1 MSTMQTRR
9 RFLGALSATGAA
21 GFLRYPRA
29 RAAEPPPE
37 TTSVR
42 LPKMQTICFAP
53 LYVCEELLR
62 NEGFTEIHFVDV
74 SLPELL
80 DSSALG
86 SGRVDFAAALTL
98 VHAIGFDVGA
108 PITVLSGVHVGC
120 YELFAHGDIRTIT
133 DLKGKKVGSV
143 GANPLVSMISAWV
156 GLDPKKDLTLVDD
169 PAAKPMELFLEGK
182 LDAYLGFPPEPQL
195 LHARKAGHVLLR
207 TAVDRP

>member
-9 RFLGALSATGAA
+9 RVLGALSATGVA

-29 RAAEPPPE
+29 GAAEPPPE

-80 DSSALG
+80 DSSALS

-98 VHAIGFDVGA
+98 GHLIGFDSGA
-108 PITVLSGVHVGC
+108 PITLLSGVHVGC

-156 GLDPKKDLTLVDD
+156 GLDQKRTL
-169 PAAKPMELFLEGK
+169 PWWTIPPRNLWSYSSKASSMRTSH
-182 LDAYLGFPPEPQL
+182 FPPSRSNCMLE
-195 LHARKAGHVLLR
+195 RW
-207 TAVDRP
+207 DM